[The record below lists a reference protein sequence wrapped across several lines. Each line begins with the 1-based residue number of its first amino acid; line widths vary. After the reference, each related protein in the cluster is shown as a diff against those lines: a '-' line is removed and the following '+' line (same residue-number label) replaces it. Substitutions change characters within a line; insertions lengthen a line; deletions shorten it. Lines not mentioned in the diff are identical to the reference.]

1 MTRKEA
7 LNPYNW
13 TASAPKFPVLRSALL
28 DRVMDHLG
36 NNEGTVLLGSRGMGK
51 TVFLTQLGAKIA
63 EDPDLTVVAFP
74 DPPAERD
81 IRSAVRAIACKL
93 ADAAH
98 ARRPKSE
105 LAAKLRALGDRGT
118 LVDIFNAYL
127 TEFSAEVERL
137 VLIFDEV
144 DQYADPPEF
153 GRRFFNSL
161 EAVRKPLAGRLTFI
175 VAGGLRLLAMDT
187 ELGSTFFT
195 RMKSEVV
202 EPLDIEDLEKL
213 AAPFETLLA
222 PDVLNAIYM
231 GSGGNALLATYALQY
246 LWNLEARTEHAVL
259 DIFRTFEASGSGP
272 YKSVRDGVAGEGVAG
287 VPFQVLKI
295 IQRNHGKISKKE
307 LEDVCSGV
315 AGIPK
320 LEKEDVFDILRASGL
335 VRVDRSSVNAG
346 DVILAHLI
354 PSIIS
359 FRLLLTTNAP
369 SDSLQDQLA
378 DDIREVLLCMHAMSP
393 AFYRPVERE
402 TSAPA
407 EGEPTAPEARVGR
420 KRAKPD
426 DKQLVPESVFV
437 AGIVLGLSPR
447 GWRCEVDPVSGG
459 GYADIKARHA
469 GFGEQKA
476 IVEVKI
482 WPRNDYKDIHEQVT
496 AYFADG
502 VTALATVM
510 IRETKSLAWKD
521 EYEKLCLEG
530 KVDSCPWRE
539 IGPPL
544 DGYFEARKGAH
555 VVHHFLLGL
564 PTRR

>member
-1 MTRKEA
+1 
-7 LNPYNW
+7 
-13 TASAPKFPVLRSALL
+13 
-28 DRVMDHLG
+28 
-36 NNEGTVLLGSRGMGK
+36 
-51 TVFLTQLGAKIA
+51 
-63 EDPDLTVVAFP
+63 
-74 DPPAERD
+74 
-81 IRSAVRAIACKL
+81 
-93 ADAAH
+93 
-98 ARRPKSE
+98 
-105 LAAKLRALGDRGT
+105 
-118 LVDIFNAYL
+118 
-127 TEFSAEVERL
+127 
-137 VLIFDEV
+137 
-144 DQYADPPEF
+144 
-153 GRRFFNSL
+153 
-161 EAVRKPLAGRLTFI
+161 
-175 VAGGLRLLAMDT
+175 
-187 ELGSTFFT
+187 
-195 RMKSEVV
+195 
-202 EPLDIEDLEKL
+202 
-213 AAPFETLLA
+213 
-222 PDVLNAIYM
+222 M

-246 LWNLEARTEHAVL
+246 LWNLAARTDHAVL
-259 DIFRTFEASGSGP
+259 DIFRTFEASSRGT

-287 VPFQVLKI
+287 IPFQVLKI
-295 IQRNHGKISKKE
+295 IQRNQGKILRTE
-307 LEDVCSGV
+307 LDDVCSGV

-359 FRLLLTTNAP
+359 FRLLLTPNAP
-369 SDSLQDQLA
+369 SDSLQVQLA

-393 AFYRPVERE
+393 AFYRPVDRE

-407 EGEPTAPEARVGR
+407 EGDRAAPEARAAR
-420 KRAKPD
+420 KRAKLD
-426 DKQLVPESVFV
+426 DKQLVPEGVFV

-447 GWRCEVDPVSGG
+447 GWRCEVEPVSGG

-510 IRETKSLAWKD
+510 IRDTKNVGWKD